1 MCKKCDGRH
10 KSSSCPYFK
19 EERTVTQ
26 DDLDAA
32 ALKLGITL
40 PLQVEPLYLNK
51 TILAKRSDFRRDDK
65 HATMP
70 FGSSSSSSSSTDDGL
85 IVQCN
90 VLNQF
95 HPRYLGRSLS
105 AIDFTSLHFTSLHF
119 TSLHFTSL
127 HFTSL
132 HFTSLQFNS
141 LHSTS
146 LHFTPLHFTSLH
158 FTSLHF
164 TSLHFTSLHFTSL
177 YIT

>member
-1 MCKKCDGRH
+1 MIGEGVEAEVVVVCKKCDGRH

-40 PLQVEPLYLNK
+40 PSQTEPLYINK

-70 FGSSSSSSSSTDDGL
+70 FGSSRGSSRSSSSSTDDGL

-127 HFTSL
+127 HFT
-132 HFTSLQFNS
+132 
-141 LHSTS
+141 
-146 LHFTPLHFTSLH
+146 
-158 FTSLHF
+158 
-164 TSLHFTSLHFTSL
+164 
-177 YIT
+177 

>member
-1 MCKKCDGRH
+1 MIGEGVEAEVVVVCKKCDGRH

-40 PLQVEPLYLNK
+40 PLQVEPLYINK

-70 FGSSSSSSSSTDDGL
+70 FGSSRGSSRSSSSSSADDGL

-95 HPRYLGRSLS
+95 HPRYLGRALNFIYLTSL
-105 AIDFTSLHFTSLHF
+105 DFT
-119 TSLHFTSL
+119 
-127 HFTSL
+127 
-132 HFTSLQFNS
+132 
-141 LHSTS
+141 
-146 LHFTPLHFTSLH
+146 
-158 FTSLHF
+158 
-164 TSLHFTSLHFTSL
+164 
-177 YIT
+177 